1 MECSTPGITEAADSG
16 GAGQY
21 SSEEQEGREPDG
33 VHFDR
38 ERARR
43 LLEAVSGAQ
52 PAGREEGESG
62 GGDSGWTE
70 AGRPAACPWPGAGQ
84 PLHDIPDLETR
95 YLRNFRIHMRAV
107 STKFQVLSSWR
118 STGLAQPHPSRA
130 IYHSY
135 LSLILY
141 LHIASLPF
149 QSPTVMT
156 DLNGFIQFTLF
167 LFIYLATPLKLVA
180 RLLPYERSELW
191 KVFLNPSL
199 LLSLT
204 TVSWLAIFLS

>member
-1 MECSTPGITEAADSG
+1 MECSTPGTTEPADSG

-21 SSEEQEGREPDG
+21 GSEEQEGREPDG

-38 ERARR
+38 ERAHR

-62 GGDSGWTE
+62 DSGWTE
-70 AGRPAACPWPGAGQ
+70 AGRPVACPWPVAGQ
-84 PLHDIPDLETR
+84 PLHDVPDLETR

-118 STGLAQPHPSRA
+118 STGLAQPDPSRA

-135 LSLILY
+135 YLSGD
-141 LHIASLPF
+141 ASQTRGAPPAL
-149 QSPTVMT
+149 
-156 DLNGFIQFTLF
+156 
-167 LFIYLATPLKLVA
+167 
-180 RLLPYERSELW
+180 
-191 KVFLNPSL
+191 
-199 LLSLT
+199 
-204 TVSWLAIFLS
+204 